1 MGGLGEIFGFD
12 GCIHRIGYLWRGL
25 LVGVG
30 LTALAAAGSFGL
42 ETFRPDGIG
51 DFQVWT
57 QRFAMAVILL
67 GLWAGFAL
75 TTRRLRDMGLEP
87 AHVVPAYAA
96 LWVINTELLRPMT
109 QIQPQVYEPIETAW
123 LVLQVLVVLLLLA
136 WPTRAPR
143 STPPSVYAVAG
154 QPTAQLDWRQSG

>member
-25 LVGVG
+25 LVGIG
-30 LTALAAAGSFGL
+30 LAALAAAGSFGL
-42 ETFRPDGIG
+42 GTLRPDGIG
-51 DFQVWT
+51 DFQAWT
-57 QRFAMAVILL
+57 QRVTMAVVLL

-75 TTRRLRDMGLEP
+75 TTRRLRDLGLEP

-109 QIQPQVYEPIETAW
+109 QIEPQIYAPIETAW
-123 LVLQVLVVLLLLA
+123 LVAQVLVVMLLLA
-136 WPTRAPR
+136 LPTRAPR
-143 STPPSVYAVAG
+143 SASQSVYAVAG
-154 QPTAQLDWRQSG
+154 QPTAQLDWRQSS